1 MFVIWITRAC
11 HRSSTSNQITFIL
24 MYFCRFFLLFHL
36 TIFLFS
42 LYYIA
47 FAFSILY
54 QYNLC
59 VYVSIYRR
67 GILKSTN
74 ELSNIQICNVLLL
87 VLLLYKHKDTQCTL
101 NTNETEKKQNTATH
115 NKGRYQLDS
124 ATTQKQNTRNATW
137 EKQKK
142 KELHRRTYNNDTT
155 NHIKTKI
162 NRRYLT

>member
-1 MFVIWITRAC
+1 
-11 HRSSTSNQITFIL
+11 

-101 NTNETEKKQNTATH
+101 NTNETEKKTEHGNTQQRKISTRLSHYPKTKHTKCNVREAKKKKNCTAAH
-115 NKGRYQLDS
+115 TT
-124 ATTQKQNTRNATW
+124 TTQQ
-137 EKQKK
+137 
-142 KELHRRTYNNDTT
+142 TT
-155 NHIKTKI
+155 
-162 NRRYLT
+162 